1 MVPLERFGQM
11 LSIFNFSEFSSKI
24 PLLFVLIVLFIFSAF
39 FSASETA
46 FSTVNIIRLRNYL
59 DDKVKG
65 AKKAVYIAEKYD
77 ITITTILVGN
87 NLVNIA
93 STTIGAY
100 IVTSLITEP
109 SIANIVNTILMT
121 IIILIFGEILPK
133 SYSKTNADKLVLK
146 FSGVL
151 YLIIKILYPITWI
164 FLKLQ
169 RSMIKKNELV
179 PSVTEDELESIID
192 VMETEGIIEK
202 TNAELIQSA
211 LNLDEKNVIDIM
223 TPRVDMIAI
232 EVNDSIEEIKELF
245 FEYQFS
251 RVPVYEED
259 KDNIIGILSE
269 RDFFTAYIKSE
280 NHDID
285 IRKIISKPYYVSKT
299 KKVDDL
305 IREMQNLKK
314 HFAIVSDEYGGTSG
328 IVTMED
334 ALEELVGEIY
344 DEYDEYVEEED
355 AEKIVELGE
364 NKYLISADMEL
375 DYLFEELKLGNE
387 PVTRFTNVGGFIYE
401 LSADMPITGNQVKVN
416 STYEE
421 DNIENPVHID
431 YEITFTIDK
440 VQNRRIKTLIV
451 EVKVINENENE

>member
-39 FSASETA
+39 FSSSETA

-305 IREMQNLKK
+305 IREMQSLKK